1 MKRNKQTGFTL
12 IEIAI
17 VLLIVSILLGYTV
30 ALFPIQQELKQYRA
44 ANQKMDEVIE
54 ALVGFAQVNGRLPCP
69 DTSGGGGTID
79 GQEDTADAFDNVTGL
94 LPVDGIIDGCL
105 AYSGFIPA
113 GAIGINGDFDAS
125 RRLLDPWGQPYRY
138 HVSNINAALP
148 AFDLVSPNGV
158 REEGMSNV
166 APDLIVCDTSLN
178 ATATNTTCSEVGVAG
193 NIVVAGVA
201 VVIVS
206 TGKDV
211 GLVASNIQVENTDDF
226 HNGANDKVYAL
237 STRSDVAGAQY
248 DDVVKWTST
257 SMIFSKMIEAGQLP

>member
-79 GQEDTADAFDNVTGL
+79 GQEDTADA
-94 LPVDGIIDGCL
+94 LPADGVIDSCL

-138 HVSNINAALP
+138 HVSNFNAAALP
-148 AFDLVSPNGV
+148 AIDLVTPNGV
-158 REEGMSNV
+158 REEGISNV
-166 APDLIVCDTSLN
+166 VPDLIVCDTSLN
-178 ATATNTTCSEVGVAG
+178 ATATNTTCSEAGVAG

-211 GLVASNIQVENTDDF
+211 GLVTSNIQDENTDDF
-226 HNGANDKVYAL
+226 HNGANDKVYTL

-248 DDVVKWTST
+248 DDVVKWIST
-257 SMIFSKMIEAGQLP
+257 SIIFSKMIEADQLP